1 MRAFVQQLLD
11 AARATLELA
20 GPVALIADDSNGRDV
35 APWMRRHFAG
45 QLVLDCRV
53 PSGRRDDDELDLGDL
68 PVENESLRTLLCLD
82 LLHRFEETA
91 ALLRLALPLLAPG
104 GMALVTANIG
114 NARPREGL
122 SRVLTPVGLEKLVAE
137 LDAAILGWQGDP
149 DFPNSLFLVACRSP
163 VPSRFANQA
172 GRFIDTF
179 QTSQRSVVIDDDWP
193 ARLRQ
198 WLRRWFSRREASAE
212 EASAAPTSFLLHLP
226 GATDW
231 REALLSWPP
240 AQDVASRG

>member
-1 MRAFVQQLLD
+1 MRAFVQQFLD
-11 AARATLELA
+11 SAAATLDLA
-20 GPVALIADDSNGRDV
+20 GPVALIADDSNSRIAGQ
-35 APWMRRHFAG
+35 WLRRQFAG

-53 PSGRRDDDELDLGDL
+53 PAGRSDDDELELGDL
-68 PVENESLRTLLCLD
+68 PVENESLRTLVCLD

-104 GMALVTANIG
+104 GMAMITAQIG

-122 SRVLTPVGLEKLVAE
+122 SRVLTPVGLERLVAN

-149 DFPNSLFLVACRSP
+149 DFPDSLFLVACRSP
-163 VPSRFANQA
+163 VPPRFANNA
-172 GRFIDTF
+172 GRFIDTI
-179 QTSQRSVVIDDDWP
+179 QSCQRVAAVEDDWS
-193 ARLRQ
+193 ARLRK
-198 WLRRWFSRREASAE
+198 WLRRLVRGDEQAAAASSTA
-212 EASAAPTSFLLHLP
+212 TSFLLHLP

-240 AQDVASRG
+240 AQDVATRG